1 MSLPPNPQ
9 ARYSLPTT
17 THPPRKSVFK
27 CLPEIHASRLAVS
40 GSLRPKLGLLLLLVV
55 VLVSLCFLLI
65 PLLSKINLS
74 NSKSPRIH
82 NLPLIDVFEE
92 LNQKT
97 SSTILF
103 SPHIILSSL
112 ALLSSSSTSGV
123 CEVLQKNTS
132 SIILVGRVFTGVN
145 VANNMLSCPVVK
157 KVQIRGKLVVDGLLK
172 EESFRD
178 IHKNIHF
185 ENMPV
190 DKNVVVTIS
199 SVKLRPSRHM
209 KLTRIKDRVGPSG
222 SMKPL
227 KFTQIEGQ
235 VRLATFPT
243 YTLVLLDTFQDN
255 LELCL
260 LLPHSKSE
268 HVGHISWEDFSL
280 SEFGRTQAEIF
291 LPDLSLVSNLSL
303 TEPLSTLGKLPG
315 DTLVYQHSTLLFLP
329 EAGTDDNIM
338 SNAEVGKSKGVTR
351 LVFDHSF
358 VLMVREVGTESPLMV
373 GRVTLPG

>member
-9 ARYSLPTT
+9 ARYSIPTT

-40 GSLRPKLGLLLLLVV
+40 GSLRPKLGLLLLMVV
-55 VLVSLCFLLI
+55 ILVSLCFLLI

-74 NSKSPRIH
+74 QSKSPRIH

-92 LNQKT
+92 LNQKA
-97 SSTILF
+97 SSTVLF
-103 SPHIILSSL
+103 SPRIILSSL
-112 ALLSSSSTSGV
+112 ALLSSSRPGV
-123 CEVLQKNTS
+123 CEVLQNNTS
-132 SIILVGRVFTGVN
+132 SIRMGGRVFTGRDV
-145 VANNMLSCPVVK
+145 VANNELSCPVNEIVK
-157 KVQIRGKLVVDGLLK
+157 VRGKSLVDEWLK
-172 EESFRD
+172 EDRFRD
-178 IHKNIHF
+178 THKNIHF

-199 SVKLRPSRHM
+199 SVKLRPSSPV
-209 KLTRIKDRVGPSG
+209 KSILIKDLVGPSG

-235 VRLATFPT
+235 VRMATFPT
-243 YTLVLLDTFQDN
+243 YTLVLLDMFQDN

-268 HVGHISWEDFSL
+268 HLGHISWEDFNL
-280 SEFGRTQAEIF
+280 SEYGRTHAEIL
-291 LPDLSLVSNLSL
+291 LPDMSLVSNISL
-303 TEPLSTLGKLPG
+303 TEPLSALGKLPA
-315 DTLVYQHSTLLFLP
+315 DTIVYQHSSLLLLP
-329 EAGTDDNIM
+329 EAATGDDM
-338 SNAEVGKSKGVTR
+338 SNTEGGVVR

-373 GRVTLPG
+373 GRVIFPR

>member
-40 GSLRPKLGLLLLLVV
+40 GSLRPKLGLLLLMVV
-55 VLVSLCFLLI
+55 ILVSLCFLLI
-65 PLLSKINLS
+65 PLLSKIKLS
-74 NSKSPRIH
+74 QSKSPRSH

-92 LNQKT
+92 LNQKA

-103 SPHIILSSL
+103 SPRIVLSSL
-112 ALLSSSSTSGV
+112 ALLSSSSRPGV
-123 CEVLQKNTS
+123 CELLQNNTS
-132 SIILVGRVFTGVN
+132 SIRMAGRVFTGKD
-145 VANNMLSCPVVK
+145 VANNVLSCPVDEIVK
-157 KVQIRGKLVVDGLLK
+157 VRGKSLVDEWLK
-172 EESFRD
+172 EW
-178 IHKNIHF
+178 HKNINF

-199 SVKLRPSRHM
+199 SVKLRPSSPV
-209 KLTRIKDRVGPSG
+209 KSTLIKDRVGPSG

-235 VRLATFPT
+235 VRMATFPT
-243 YTLVLLDTFQDN
+243 YTLVLLDMFQDN

-268 HVGHISWEDFSL
+268 HLGHISWEDFSL
-280 SEFGRTQAEIF
+280 SEYGRTQAEIL
-291 LPDLSLVSNLSL
+291 LPDMSLVSNLSL
-303 TEPLSTLGKLPG
+303 TESLSALGTLPA
-315 DTLVYQHSTLLFLP
+315 DTIVYQHSSLLLP
-329 EAGTDDNIM
+329 EAATGGNIM
-338 SNAEVGKSKGVTR
+338 SDTVGGVIR

-358 VLMVREVGTESPLMV
+358 LLMVREVGTESPLMV
-373 GRVTLPG
+373 GRVIFPR

>member
-17 THPPRKSVFK
+17 AHPPRKSVFK

-40 GSLRPKLGLLLLLVV
+40 GSLRPKLGLLLLMVV
-55 VLVSLCFLLI
+55 ILVSLCFLLI

-74 NSKSPRIH
+74 QSKSPRIH

-92 LNQKT
+92 LNQKA
-97 SSTILF
+97 SSTVLF
-103 SPHIILSSL
+103 SPRIILSSL
-112 ALLSSSSTSGV
+112 ALLSRSSRPGV
-123 CEVLQKNTS
+123 CEVLQNNTS
-132 SIILVGRVFTGVN
+132 SIRMAGRVFTGRD
-145 VANNMLSCPVVK
+145 VANNVQSCPVNEIVK
-157 KVQIRGKLVVDGLLK
+157 VRGKSLVDEWLK
-172 EESFRD
+172 EDSFRD
-178 IHKNIHF
+178 THKNIHF

-190 DKNVVVTIS
+190 DKNVVITIS
-199 SVKLRPSRHM
+199 SVKLRPSSPV
-209 KLTRIKDRVGPSG
+209 KSILKDRVGPSG

-235 VRLATFPT
+235 VRMATFPT
-243 YTLVLLDTFQDN
+243 YTLVLLDMFQDN

-268 HVGHISWEDFSL
+268 HLGHISWEDFSL
-280 SEFGRTQAEIF
+280 SEYGRTQAEIL

-303 TEPLSTLGKLPG
+303 TEPLSALSKLPA
-315 DTLVYQHSTLLFLP
+315 DTIVYQHSSLLLLP
-329 EAGTDDNIM
+329 EAATGDNIM
-338 SNAEVGKSKGVTR
+338 SNIEGGVIR

-358 VLMVREVGTESPLMV
+358 VLMVREVGMESPLMV
-373 GRVTLPG
+373 GRVIFPR